1 MATTNTL
8 TTIPAD
14 AENDPFRYGWRYVR
28 REEADGTEVWERV
41 PLTLEDV
48 LHPQEED
55 FIVQNRLH
63 HLIQEYLRIVF
74 AAQLAHDP
82 TAVVLAD
89 VRVAWDVPGLEAH
102 GPDIT
107 VITGVRELKNWG
119 TFDVRVEGVR
129 PKLIVEIT
137 SPSTAGI
144 DRTTKLDEYEAAGV
158 PTYVIVD
165 TVNRRSA
172 SPLRL
177 FGYTLTPMGY
187 QVIAPDERGWL
198 WLDAVSIWLGIA
210 NERVVCYNEQGQML
224 GDYVEVTEALRV
236 EIEARQT
243 AETLVLVEAKA
254 RTLAEQRAEAEA
266 TARALAEERLRQLE
280 AELARLRGEG

>member
-14 AENDPFRYGWRYVR
+14 AENDPFRYGWRYLR
-28 REEADGTEVWERV
+28 REEADGTEGWERV

-55 FIVQNRLH
+55 FILQNRLH

-102 GPDIT
+102 GPDIA

-119 TFDVRVEGVR
+119 LSMSEWREFALSSSSR
-129 PKLIVEIT
+129 
-137 SPSTAGI
+137 SP
-144 DRTTKLDEYEAAGV
+144 RL
-158 PTYVIVD
+158 PPL
-165 TVNRRSA
+165 A
-172 SPLRL
+172 S
-177 FGYTLTPMGY
+177 
-187 QVIAPDERGWL
+187 I
-198 WLDAVSIWLGIA
+198 
-210 NERVVCYNEQGQML
+210 
-224 GDYVEVTEALRV
+224 
-236 EIEARQT
+236 
-243 AETLVLVEAKA
+243 
-254 RTLAEQRAEAEA
+254 
-266 TARALAEERLRQLE
+266 
-280 AELARLRGEG
+280 ARLSWTNTRPRVSQRM